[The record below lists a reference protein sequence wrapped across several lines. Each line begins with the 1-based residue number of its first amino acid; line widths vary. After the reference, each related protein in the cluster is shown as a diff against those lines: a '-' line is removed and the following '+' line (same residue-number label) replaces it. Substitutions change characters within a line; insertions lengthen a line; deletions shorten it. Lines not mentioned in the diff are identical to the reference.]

1 MRELRTEIE
10 INASKEKIWEVLIDF
25 DKYPEWNPFIISL
38 LGKPKLRERLKVTIQ
53 PHGSKPMVFKPRV
66 TMHERYKKFAWLG
79 QLWMTGLFDGHHI
92 FEIEE
97 IPPDSCK
104 FVHREQFNGLLVPLF
119 WKSLNTNTRAGFEAM
134 NHKLKEIAE
143 A

>member
-1 MRELRTEIE
+1 MRELKTEIE
-10 INASKEKIWEVLIDF
+10 INASREKVWKVLMDF

-53 PHGSKPMVFKPRV
+53 PQGSKPMVFKPRV

-79 QLWMTGLFDGHHI
+79 QLWMTGIFDGHHM

-97 IPPDSCK
+97 VAPNSCK
-104 FVHREQFNGLLVPLF
+104 FIHREQFNGLLVPML
-119 WKSLNTNTRAGFEAM
+119 WKNLDTNTRAGFNAM
-134 NHKLKEIAE
+134 NQKLKEIVE

>member
-1 MRELRTEIE
+1 M
-10 INASKEKIWEVLIDF
+10 DF

-53 PHGSKPMVFKPRV
+53 PQGSKPMVFKPRV

-79 QLWMTGLFDGHHI
+79 QLWMTGIFDGHHM

-97 IPPDSCK
+97 VAPNSCK
-104 FVHREQFNGLLVPLF
+104 FIHREQFNGLLVPML
-119 WKSLNTNTRAGFEAM
+119 WKNLDTNTRAGFNAM
-134 NHKLKEIAE
+134 NQKLKEIVE